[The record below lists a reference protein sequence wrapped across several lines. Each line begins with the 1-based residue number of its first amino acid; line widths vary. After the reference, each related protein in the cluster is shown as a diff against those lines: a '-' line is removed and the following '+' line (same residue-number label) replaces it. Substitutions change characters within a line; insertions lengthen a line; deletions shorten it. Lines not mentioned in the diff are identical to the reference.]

1 MIIDP
6 RINRPSTWN
15 SGDDLSR
22 LQAAPQ
28 VVALL
33 LLDDPVYAPL
43 FERLEN
49 EIRQEED
56 TLANGAQARAR
67 ALLARS
73 ATGLKTK
80 TARGGMPRRS
90 ANHPDHNAHY
100 AGSCPMIGGHLT
112 EPPTA
117 RAEGRR

>member
-1 MIIDP
+1 MTIDP
-6 RINRPSTWN
+6 RINRPSTRN

-22 LQAAPQ
+22 LQAALR

-33 LLDDPVYAPL
+33 LVDDPVYAPL

-67 ALLARS
+67 ALLARTGTGTG
-73 ATGLKTK
+73 TGLKTK
-80 TARGGMPRRS
+80 SARGGMPRRS
-90 ANHPDHNAHY
+90 ANHPDHSAP
-100 AGSCPMIGGHLT
+100 GQ
-112 EPPTA
+112 A
-117 RAEGRR
+117 RAP